1 MVQVCGA
8 WRPWVLR
15 LHGFRAP
22 ADGCL
27 PWQLQSL
34 FPARLRGSAPCPS
47 SSRRPA
53 RRHGDCRSGPDGPAA
68 TAACAWR
75 EVPGWPGFVARAL
88 RGLRLGR
95 EWLQLFQLG
104 ARMLL
109 LVKAACGRWMCRE
122 GSPLAHLMSCRL
134 LRQRLLKRWLLKQ
147 QLVLGQALM
156 LEQLLRP
163 QELQSSIELVPVM
176 RLLGL
181 SRRLVQPANR
191 AAVPPARG
199 EVERS
204 DAAVVQRLEA
214 GPATAAVV
222 SDQWIWR
229 GPAVDRGTV
238 GRHR

>member
-1 MVQVCGA
+1 ML
-8 WRPWVLR
+8 PWVLR

-53 RRHGDCRSGPDGPAA
+53 RRRGGCRSGPTGPAA

-75 EVPGWPGFVARAL
+75 EVPDWPGFVARAL

-95 EWLQLFQLG
+95 EWLEQLQLG
-104 ARMLL
+104 ARMLKL
-109 LVKAACGRWMCRE
+109 PVKVACGCWMCQE
-122 GSPLAHLMSCRL
+122 GSPLA
-134 LRQRLLKRWLLKQ
+134 RLLKRWLLKQ
-147 QLVLGQALM
+147 QLVLVLD
-156 LEQLLRP
+156 QLLRP
-163 QELQSSIELVPVM
+163 QELQSSLELVPVLK
-176 RLLGL
+176 LLRW

-191 AAVPPARG
+191 AAAPPATG
-199 EVERS
+199 EVARF
-204 DAAVVQRLEA
+204 DAAVVQRLAA

-222 SDQWIWR
+222 TGQWIWR
-229 GPAVDRGTV
+229 GLAVDRGTV
-238 GRHR
+238 ERHP